1 MKTEFLSIKNNT
13 DIKKA
18 IEYLQK
24 GELVAIPTETVYGL
38 AADAKNED
46 AIKKIFIAKE
56 RPTNHPLIVHIDS
69 IENIKNW
76 AEDIPEKAYILGKHF
91 WPGPLTLLL
100 KKKKNISSLITGGL
114 DTIAIRIP
122 NHDTLRKIIA
132 ELNTALV
139 APSANPHT
147 KLSATTGQQVFD
159 NMNGKIAAVLDGGA
173 CEVGIESTILSLV
186 AETPKIL
193 RQGPITQ
200 TMIENVLQCKIEN
213 LQKHSI
219 SVPGNMLKH
228 YQPNTKSILLT
239 PEKITEYILNPLN
252 NSKKIGCMYYSDIDI
267 LKSRPYA
274 IQVSSNPQVYSSL
287 MYKTLYT
294 LDTMKCDEILIEI
307 PPKSELWNAIL
318 DRLQKAS
325 Y

>member
-13 DIKKA
+13 DIQKA

-46 AIKKIFIAKE
+46 AIKKIFIAKG

-76 AEDIPEKAYILGKHF
+76 AEDIPEEAYILEKHF

-100 KKKKNISSLITGGL
+100 KKKKDISSLITGGL
-114 DTIAIRIP
+114 DTVAVRIP

-132 ELNTALV
+132 ELKTGLV

-173 CEVGIESTILSLV
+173 CKVGIESTILSLV
-186 AETPKIL
+186 DKTPKIL

-200 TMIENVLQCKIEN
+200 TMIENVLQCKVEN

-239 PEKITEYILNPLN
+239 PEQITEYILNPLN
-252 NSKKIGCMYYSDIDI
+252 NSKKIGCMYYSNIDI

-274 IQVSSNPQVYSSL
+274 IQVSSNPEVYSSL

-294 LDTMKCDEILIEI
+294 LDTMNCDEILIEF
-307 PPKSELWNAIL
+307 PPKSELWDAIL
-318 DRLQKAS
+318 DRLQKAC